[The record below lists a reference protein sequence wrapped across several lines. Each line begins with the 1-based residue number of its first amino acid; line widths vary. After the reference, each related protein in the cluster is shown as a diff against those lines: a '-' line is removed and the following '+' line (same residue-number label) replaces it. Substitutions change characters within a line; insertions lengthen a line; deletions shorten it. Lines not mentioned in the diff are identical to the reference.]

1 MILIKKFYVIFE
13 KEFERRNLSR
23 IEGRRYC
30 DPMVLSGQAEYL
42 PENLRSK
49 IGLPL
54 PQMIGIYEDY
64 ARNIPGF
71 QPLDREAVASFMPK
85 TVIFYFSYYEYYF
98 KIFILFL
105 YLHLIRE
112 FN

>member
-1 MILIKKFYVIFE
+1 M
-13 KEFERRNLSR
+13 
-23 IEGRRYC
+23 EGRRYC
-30 DPMVLSGQAEYL
+30 DPMVLNGQVEYL
-42 PENLRSK
+42 PDVLRSK

-85 TVIFYFSYYEYYF
+85 SVIFD
-98 KIFILFL
+98 LL
-105 YLHLIRE
+105 Y
-112 FN
+112 